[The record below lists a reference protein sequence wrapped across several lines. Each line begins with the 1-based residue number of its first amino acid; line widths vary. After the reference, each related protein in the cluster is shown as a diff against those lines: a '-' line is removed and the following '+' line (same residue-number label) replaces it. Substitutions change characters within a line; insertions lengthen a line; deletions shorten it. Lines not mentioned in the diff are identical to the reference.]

1 MTQYGIWVQGATNP
15 SSSKRKSVLSGKRLT
30 AVQWDRWYCGVAEH
44 NPRKKNFS
52 SSTGNRTPVSRMTGG
67 DTNHYTTEDL
77 NKFLSDFLLLS
88 ILNLSTRSDE
98 LKTPSDECSVSL
110 VLYTLAQIGTQSSRF
125 GYMGVPPIPILVPG
139 GYMVSDVDFDW
150 LLIFVYNWDVWVW
163 IVTVSCPRHLY
174 ERHVLET

>member
-1 MTQYGIWVQGATNP
+1 
-15 SSSKRKSVLSGKRLT
+15 
-30 AVQWDRWYCGVAEH
+30 
-44 NPRKKNFS
+44 
-52 SSTGNRTPVSRMTGG
+52 MTGG
-67 DTNHYTTEDL
+67 DTNHYTIEDL

-150 LLIFVYNWDVWVW
+150 LLIFVYN
-163 IVTVSCPRHLY
+163 
-174 ERHVLET
+174 